1 VAMRRI
7 AGTAKVEGVA
17 LQPRGSSICMVT
29 DADDPGHCAQLLQ
42 ATWPR
47 ARD

>member
-1 VAMRRI
+1 VRWI

-17 LQPRGSSICMVT
+17 LQPGGSSICMVT
-29 DADDPGHCAQLLQ
+29 DADDPQHGAQLLQ

-47 ARD
+47 FRD